1 MRYLLVIF
9 CFTGLV
15 TSCVKKTP
23 EDPIPVIEFKDF
35 QAWKNGNRDTAI
47 MTLSYNDYD
56 GDLFRNTTND
66 GPNTVLKTFI
76 FNTDSN
82 KFIKD
87 QTLSYAITQPGDDFY
102 KGKSIKGD
110 IIIPMSQFRPNNQ
123 VKLMKFEVFMV
134 DMSENKSNIVATPQF
149 SLTF

>member
-1 MRYLLVIF
+1 MRHLLLIF
-9 CFTGLV
+9 SLALAAA
-15 TSCVKKTP
+15 SCVKKSP
-23 EDPIPVIEFKDF
+23 EDPIPVIDYKDF

-47 MTLSYNDYD
+47 LTLTYNDYD
-56 GDLFRNTTND
+56 GDLFRNTTSD

-76 FNTDSN
+76 FNVDSN

-87 QTLSYAITQPGDDFY
+87 QTLSYSITQPGDGFY

-134 DMSENKSNIVATPQF
+134 DMSDNKSNVVATPQF